1 MFGSQISSPPTTRRV
16 RPAPKQKTPPDPHA
30 RGANRGEECR
40 AELNHG
46 ETIETSIFATY
57 EGQGGWTQ
65 GRLVLTSGQRLLF
78 AGRAAMQ
85 RVTRSYALSM
95 ISALDTEKSATTS
108 HLFIVTNA
116 ANDKFMVGD
125 LEGAQRFAAA
135 VQARIAALHSP
146 AVAAPSAAD
155 ELAKFAAL
163 HAQGI
168 LSDEEWAA
176 TKARLLGI

>member
-1 MFGSQISSPPTTRRV
+1 
-16 RPAPKQKTPPDPHA
+16 
-30 RGANRGEECR
+30 
-40 AELNHG
+40 
-46 ETIETSIFATY
+46 
-57 EGQGGWTQ
+57 
-65 GRLVLTSGQRLLF
+65 
-78 AGRAAMQ
+78 
-85 RVTRSYALSM
+85 M